1 MHTKNYNMDF
11 MESRLHYVEMRSDT
25 YRHLVYAMFLAD
37 NLGFIKAIP
46 VTIDKNYPEGVII
59 LDEETGR
66 AWVIAIN
73 AERIRAQMRRQNLYM
88 LDKMKLTK
96 FTNDPR
102 LKGVKRQYIV
112 AFAFFG
118 KENLIYCIESKDFR
132 LEDKKNTPANDVVLK
147 W

>member
-1 MHTKNYNMDF
+1 

-73 AERIRAQMRRQNLYM
+73 AERIRAQMRR
-88 LDKMKLTK
+88 
-96 FTNDPR
+96 
-102 LKGVKRQYIV
+102 
-112 AFAFFG
+112 
-118 KENLIYCIESKDFR
+118 
-132 LEDKKNTPANDVVLK
+132 
-147 W
+147 